1 MNIVASLCSTG
12 EVWYT
17 VNCGKNNSQTFG
29 LFLVK
34 LCEHLYSLDINW
46 RKSNVF
52 VLDNAAYHR
61 SEATR
66 RLMDQLRIPVLYL
79 GPYHFRMAPVEMLFN
94 YVKSRYLNPLRS
106 KIGTW

>member
-34 LCEHLYSLDINW
+34 LCEHLDSLDINW

-94 YVKSRYLNPLRS
+94 YVKNRDLNPLRS
-106 KIGTW
+106 KTGAW